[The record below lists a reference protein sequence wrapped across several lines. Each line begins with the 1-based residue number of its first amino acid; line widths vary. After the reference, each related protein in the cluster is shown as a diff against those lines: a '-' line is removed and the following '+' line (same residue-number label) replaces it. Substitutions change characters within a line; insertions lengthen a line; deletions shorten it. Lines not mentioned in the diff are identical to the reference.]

1 MPRNDTLYYVDAK
14 EVRNNFLYAPAT
26 KPNTNNFLYTC
37 YGTNGSVA
45 MSDPDALSLATLGN
59 VTVAAERLAL
69 DKLALDLKAANL
81 WVKLHALYPFTPG
94 SDSRISYALNLRVPG
109 THTLTIPA
117 DIVCNP
123 SGITNIAA
131 TTAQC
136 TSTTLGFNVVDLNN
150 STIGVFYNNPATLLQ
165 SLCDARIV
173 PTTGAQLRL
182 QTRGDGGTLV
192 GEGLAICITASNLLV
207 ADQGEPGLHTLRR
220 LNNVATYDVNGT
232 TLTSDVVTASTNPTD
247 GVFSVGTV
255 QPISC
260 AFVAAHL
267 TNAELITLTSIINT
281 YQAALTVSRN
291 YNMTMYVNADT
302 ATFAQVSQLQR
313 WRHITIADSLVTGL
327 KTDNI
332 WSSLTALYPF
342 VGGTA
347 LAHSINLRSPSQY
360 QITWNG
366 SLTHDSSGTKSDG
379 QTGWGNT
386 NYVQSVVF
394 EYSGIYVTEVNG
406 RQQVTDF
413 GAVNGVVRH
422 SFHYNFSS
430 PNWIVGDIGNFQA
443 AGGRLVVPS
452 DVPTGGLLAQFR
464 QGQNQYLYKNSALI
478 ASSTNA
484 ADTTA
489 SNVTYKLFTDG
500 SASPKSTRKT
510 ALCIIAQSLTPAQ
523 HTLLY
528 NQIQAFQQAL
538 GRSV

>member
-182 QTRGDGGTLV
+182 QTRGDGGTLA

-232 TLTSDVVTASTNPTD
+232 TLTSDAVTASTNPTD

-260 AFVAAHL
+260 AFVATHL

-302 ATFAQVSQLQR
+302 ATFAQVAQLQR
-313 WRHITIADSLVTGL
+313 WRHIAITNNLVTGL
-327 KTDNI
+327 KTDDI
-332 WSSLTALYPF
+332 WSLLTALYPF

-347 LAHSINLRSPSQY
+347 SAHSINLKNSGQY

-366 SLTHDSSGTKSDG
+366 VVLHDSG
-379 QTGWGNT
+379 
-386 NYVQSVVF
+386 
-394 EYSGIYVTEVNG
+394 
-406 RQQVTDF
+406 
-413 GAVNGVVRH
+413 GVVLSNQGSITGITLPGNSPYYGTYIIGGAALNGADFYTGFSPRE
-422 SFHYNFSS
+422 NFYANFDGVTYSDL
-430 PNWIVGDIGNFQA
+430 GDFS
-443 AGGRLVVPS
+443 GGRLATSIQSTVNRYAATTRVSGISHIFVNGASVASAPTYTPAKTNKPVQLSAGGS
-452 DVPTGGLLAQFR
+452 D
-464 QGQNQYLYKNSALI
+464 
-478 ASSTNA
+478 
-484 ADTTA
+484 TA
-489 SNVTYKLFTDG
+489 SG
-500 SASPKSTRKT
+500 RKT
-510 ALCIIAQSLTPAQ
+510 ALCVITQNGLTPAQ

-528 NQIQAFQQAL
+528 NRIQAFQQAL